1 MNLLCTVLIGA
12 LVGAHASTW
21 GMYKDAP
28 HEGFTVPKYLRSIV
42 LAAAIAPL
50 VSSLLALP
58 PIASAPAVIL
68 FGCVYAMERAV
79 LESWKTFFRDEDQS
93 KYAIP
98 MQLAVFGKTVKSR
111 PVRLVLGVVYVGIIV
126 GGLFLLSRVDAPSP
140 TGMSRLLMAVT
151 IGALGGWFSAFGG
164 AWKDAPIEGFQTFK
178 FFRSP
183 LISAGFAF
191 LLYTIGATALQ
202 GMLGAIGY
210 TVATTETWKTFFFP
224 SVPRGKF
231 AGKPIRFPEMLRRR
245 RYFVPLYVAIWIVI
259 LTGFVLALTQR

>member
-1 MNLLCTVLIGA
+1 MELLPTILIGA

-28 HEGFTVPKYLRSIV
+28 HEGFTLPKYLRSIV
-42 LAAAIAPL
+42 LAAVLAPFVATIL
-50 VSSLLALP
+50 DVFPTDAG
-58 PIASAPAVIL
+58 AAVIL
-68 FGCVYAMERAV
+68 FGCVYAGERAV

-98 MQLAVFGKTVKSR
+98 MQLAVFGRVVRSR
-111 PVRLVLGVVYVGIIV
+111 PLRLLFGVLYLGAII
-126 GGLFLLSRVDAPSP
+126 GGLILV
-140 TGMSRLLMAVT
+140 SRLRVPPATPRILLAVS

-164 AWKDAPIEGFQTFK
+164 AWKDAPIEGFQIFK

-183 LISAGFAF
+183 LIAAGFAY
-191 LLYTIGATALQ
+191 LLYTLGATPAQ
-202 GMLGAIGY
+202 GMMGAIGY

-231 AGKPIRFPEMLRRR
+231 AGKPILFPEMLRRR
-245 RYFVPLYVAIWIVI
+245 QYFVPLYVGIWILI
-259 LTGFVLALTQR
+259 LIGFGIALSGR